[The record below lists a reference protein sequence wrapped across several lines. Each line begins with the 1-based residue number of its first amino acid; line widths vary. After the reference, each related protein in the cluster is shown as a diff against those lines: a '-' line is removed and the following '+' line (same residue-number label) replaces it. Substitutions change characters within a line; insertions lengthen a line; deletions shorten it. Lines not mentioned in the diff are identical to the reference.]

1 MKKIFCIIFLLVYS
15 LSTKA
20 QYRTEVVVTDL
31 NNEVLTN
38 KIQNSLSNLIT
49 ALNNAYASNSQPSFA
64 AVSIDASARK
74 SVEMIWSGSPFR
86 CEETD
91 IVEPALKLYSGN
103 EYEVRNIPFVFKNFP
118 QGSNIK
124 EFAVSF
130 NTSGVITSFRV
141 TIDNNSYRS
150 IFNGRNDV
158 SDLRRRQ
165 IILNYVE
172 QFRTAYNT
180 KDLVF
185 LQNVFS
191 DDALIITETKK
202 LKPTGCKETIPSTQK
217 TRPYQSIVENRKE
230 YIRRLKGIFDSN
242 TSIKLSIA
250 GKRIRQHAK
259 YKEIYGV
266 NFTQL
271 WKDQN
276 GGDNLESQMPGF
288 VFLMID
294 FKHSEQMPTIHVRT
308 WQPKDNIE
316 KEQDKYFLRD
326 FMIYE
331 TK

>member
-1 MKKIFCIIFLLVYS
+1 MKKLFSIILLMWTSLTIF
-15 LSTKA
+15 A
-20 QYRTEVVVTDL
+20 QETEA
-31 NNEVLTN
+31 
-38 KIQNSLSNLIT
+38 Q
-49 ALNNAYASNSQPSFA
+49 
-64 AVSIDASARK
+64 
-74 SVEMIWSGSPFR
+74 
-86 CEETD
+86 
-91 IVEPALKLYSGN
+91 
-103 EYEVRNIPFVFKNFP
+103 
-118 QGSNIK
+118 K
-124 EFAVSF
+124 EA
-130 NTSGVITSFRV
+130 
-141 TIDNNSYRS
+141 
-150 IFNGRNDV
+150 
-158 SDLRRRQ
+158 RRRMF
-165 IILNYVE
+165 IDDFLATYEAAYEKKEINYIE
-172 QFRTAYNT
+172 SF
-180 KDLVF
+180 
-185 LQNVFS
+185 FS

-202 LKPTGCKETIPSTQK
+202 LKSAGSKEIIPSTKK
-217 TRPYQSIVENRKE
+217 TRPYQTIVENRKE
-230 YIRRLKGIFDSN
+230 YIKRLRGVFATN

-294 FKHSEQMPTIHVRT
+294 FKHSEQTPTIHVRT